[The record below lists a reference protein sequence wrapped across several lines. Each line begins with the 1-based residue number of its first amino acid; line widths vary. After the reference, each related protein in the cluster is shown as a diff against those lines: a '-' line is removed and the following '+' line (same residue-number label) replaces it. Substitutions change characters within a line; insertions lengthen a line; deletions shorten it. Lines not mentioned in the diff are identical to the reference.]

1 MEYLKI
7 FGDPKND
14 FINHLIYKLSY
25 EINYCI
31 NKIYN
36 NCKLE
41 LKDNKNNILFIFQKL
56 LEEIPKWDKNIL
68 KNETIRIKN
77 RIPIIKDLI
86 TCILI
91 SNTRLLCSFKN
102 NEKIK
107 IKVPKLSL
115 FIHKCYIL
123 IAKELWQYTYLF
135 SEDIDKLSIQKN
147 KKIINDIIKNNIEN
161 VIMIFLPIKSIL
173 KCYINNN
180 LNNNNEL
187 EISETLNNILS
198 KNKEQKNIY
207 SDIISNNNRNSD
219 VENKNTIENY
229 LSKEIKESSEKTNI
243 SKEKSVSMGCI
254 KEDVINLEDNIKNTS
269 IENIKN
275 KNIEDTIETEFSKN
289 IEIPFLSNKIEINNS
304 KNTSEVDT
312 QMILSKENNNKELKN
327 NFINEDFEFNENY
340 IIDKPIKLYN
350 DN

>member
-1 MEYLKI
+1 MEYLKV

-25 EINYCI
+25 EINFCI
-31 NKIYN
+31 NRIYN
-36 NCKLE
+36 NCKCE
-41 LKDNKNNILFIFQKL
+41 LKDNKNNILFVFQKL
-56 LEEIPKWDKNIL
+56 LEEIPNWDKKII

-77 RIPIIKDLI
+77 RIPIIEDLF

-102 NEKIK
+102 NQKIK
-107 IKVPKLSL
+107 IKVPKISL

-135 SEDIDKLSIQKN
+135 NENIDKLSIQKN

-173 KCYINNN
+173 KCYIDNN

-187 EISETLNNILS
+187 QISETLNNILT
-198 KNKEQKNIY
+198 KKEEQKNTY
-207 SDIISNNNRNSD
+207 FTNDINNNKNNDYNNNNQNNNQNNETIVCTKVMEITTDNIVHNSF
-219 VENKNTIENY
+219 V
-229 LSKEIKESSEKTNI
+229 LSEKTNNNQTMF
-243 SKEKSVSMGCI
+243 KL
-254 KEDVINLEDNIKNTS
+254 LEDTK
-269 IENIKN
+269 
-275 KNIEDTIETEFSKN
+275 KNI
-289 IEIPFLSNKIEINNS
+289 NS
-304 KNTSEVDT
+304 KNEE
-312 QMILSKENNNKELKN
+312 KELNEQKLPIKNETLLENISLNINNNLDKQIDSNKEQNKD
-327 NFINEDFEFNENY
+327 FIKDFEFNTNCI

-350 DN
+350 NI